1 MDSIK
6 SMVDLQKI
14 DSKLDK
20 LNNNIQ
26 KINEE
31 LANKNKLNIAQN
43 KINHSTSKLSE
54 IEKFRRQS
62 ENKLSD
68 ISQKSSSIEKQLYD
82 GSVSNPK
89 ELEAIENSLGFL
101 NQEKTVEENKLL
113 KIMLLQDE
121 FNKKL
126 KEDSTT
132 IDKIKT
138 QMRLK
143 KEKFS
148 KIKSETEVEISKLI
162 AKKDTVET
170 KIQKNHLSK
179 YQLLRET
186 KNGLAIVKVEKN
198 TCQGCRI
205 ALTTA
210 ELQKI
215 IQLKD
220 LIQCKMCNRI
230 LYVS

>member
-89 ELEAIENSLGFL
+89 ELEAIENSLEFL

-113 KIMLLQDE
+113 KIMLLQD
-121 FNKKL
+121 
-126 KEDSTT
+126 
-132 IDKIKT
+132 
-138 QMRLK
+138 
-143 KEKFS
+143 
-148 KIKSETEVEISKLI
+148 
-162 AKKDTVET
+162 
-170 KIQKNHLSK
+170 
-179 YQLLRET
+179 
-186 KNGLAIVKVEKN
+186 
-198 TCQGCRI
+198 
-205 ALTTA
+205 
-210 ELQKI
+210 
-215 IQLKD
+215 
-220 LIQCKMCNRI
+220 
-230 LYVS
+230 

>member
-6 SMVDLQKI
+6 SMFDLQKI

-31 LANKNKLNIAQN
+31 LANNNNLNIAQN
-43 KINHSTSKLSE
+43 NINHSTSKLSE

-68 ISQKSSSIEKQLYD
+68 IHEKSTSIEKQLYD
-82 GSVSNPK
+82 GSISNPK
-89 ELEAIENSLGFL
+89 ELEAIENSRVFL

-113 KIMLLQDE
+113 KIMLYQDK

-126 KEDSTT
+126 KEDSIT

-138 QMRLK
+138 QMSIK

-148 KIKSETEVEISKLI
+148 KIKSETEIQISKLI
-162 AKKDTVET
+162 PKKDIVKT

-179 YQLLRET
+179 YKLLRET

-205 ALTTA
+205 ALTTTQV
-210 ELQKI
+210 QKI

-220 LIQCKMCNRI
+220 IIQCKMCNRI

>member
-1 MDSIK
+1 MYSIK
-6 SMVDLQKI
+6 SIFDLQEI

-31 LANKNKLNIAQN
+31 LANNNNLNIAQN

-68 ISQKSSSIEKQLYD
+68 INEKSTSIEKQLYD
-82 GSVSNPK
+82 GSISNPK
-89 ELEAIENSLGFL
+89 ELEAIENSRVFL

-113 KIMLLQDE
+113 KIMLYQDE

-126 KEDSTT
+126 KEDSIT

-138 QMRLK
+138 QMSFK

-148 KIKSETEVEISKLI
+148 KIKSETEIQISKLI
-162 AKKDTVET
+162 AKKDIVKT

-179 YQLLRET
+179 YKLLRET

-205 ALTTA
+205 ALTTTQV
-210 ELQKI
+210 QKI

-220 LIQCKMCNRI
+220 IIQCKMCNRI

>member
-6 SMVDLQKI
+6 SMFDLQKI

-20 LNNNIQ
+20 LKNNIL
-26 KINEE
+26 KIENE
-31 LANKNKLNIAQN
+31 LANNTNLEIVQN
-43 KINHSTSKLSE
+43 KINHTTSKLSE
-54 IEKFRRQS
+54 IEKFKRQS
-62 ENKLSD
+62 ENKLSE
-68 ISQKSSSIEKQLYD
+68 ITQKSSSIEKQLYG

-89 ELEAIENSLGFL
+89 EMEAIENSRIFL
-101 NQEKTVEENKLL
+101 NKEKTDEEDKLL
-113 KIMLLQDE
+113 KIMIYQDE

-126 KEDSTT
+126 QEGSAA
-132 IDKIKT
+132 INKIKT
-138 QMRLK
+138 LMNIK
-143 KEKFS
+143 KDKFS
-148 KIKSETEVEISKLI
+148 NIKSETEIEMSKLI
-162 AKKDTVET
+162 TKKEKLET
-170 KIQKNHLSK
+170 KIKKNHLSQ
-179 YQLLRET
+179 YELLRKT

-205 ALTTA
+205 ALTTT

-220 LIQCKMCNRI
+220 IIQCKMCNRI

>member
-1 MDSIK
+1 MDSIQ
-6 SMVDLQKI
+6 SMYELQKI

-20 LNNNIQ
+20 LQNNIL
-26 KINEE
+26 KINKE
-31 LANKNKLNIAQN
+31 LSDSSNLENAQN
-43 KINHSTSKLSE
+43 KIQQANSKLSE
-54 IEKFRRQS
+54 LEKFKRKS

-68 ISQKSSSIEKQLYD
+68 INIKSIDTEKQLYS
-82 GSVSNPK
+82 GSISNPK
-89 ELEAIENSLGFL
+89 ELEALENSQIFL
-101 NQEKTVEENKLL
+101 NQEKTEEENKLL
-113 KIMLLQDE
+113 QIMLYLDE
-121 FNKKL
+121 FNQKL
-126 KEDSTT
+126 EENTQKLDQITNQM
-132 IDKIKT
+132 KI
-138 QMRLK
+138 K

-148 KIKSETEVEISKLI
+148 AIKSDTEIEISKLI
-162 AKKDTVET
+162 SKR
-170 KIQKNHLSK
+170 IQIKNQIPKNQLSK
-179 YQLLRET
+179 YQMLRET

>member
-6 SMVDLQKI
+6 SMFDLQEI

-31 LANKNKLNIAQN
+31 LANNNNLNIAQN
-43 KINHSTSKLSE
+43 KINHSTSKLSQ

-68 ISQKSSSIEKQLYD
+68 INEKSTSIEKQLYD
-82 GSVSNPK
+82 GSISNPK
-89 ELEAIENSLGFL
+89 ELEAIENSGVFL

-113 KIMLLQDE
+113 KIMLYQDE

-126 KEDSTT
+126 KEDSIT

-138 QMRLK
+138 QMSIK

-148 KIKSETEVEISKLI
+148 KIKSETEIQISKLI
-162 AKKDTVET
+162 AKKDIVKT

-179 YQLLRET
+179 YKLLRET

-205 ALTTA
+205 SLTTTQV
-210 ELQKI
+210 QKI

-220 LIQCKMCNRI
+220 IIQCKMCNRI

>member
-1 MDSIK
+1 MYSIK
-6 SMVDLQKI
+6 SMFDLQEI

-31 LANKNKLNIAQN
+31 LANNNNLNIAQN
-43 KINHSTSKLSE
+43 KINHSTSKLSQ

-68 ISQKSSSIEKQLYD
+68 INEKSTSIEKQLYD
-82 GSVSNPK
+82 GSISNPK
-89 ELEAIENSLGFL
+89 ELEAIENSGVFL

-113 KIMLLQDE
+113 KIMLYQDE

-126 KEDSTT
+126 KEDSIT
-132 IDKIKT
+132 INKIKT
-138 QMRLK
+138 QMSIQ

-148 KIKSETEVEISKLI
+148 KIKSETEIQISKLI
-162 AKKDTVET
+162 TKKDIVKT

-179 YQLLRET
+179 YKLLRET

-205 ALTTA
+205 SLTTTQV
-210 ELQKI
+210 QKI

-220 LIQCKMCNRI
+220 IIQCKMCNRI